1 MAQNVCLYF
10 QVHQPNRIRKY
21 SFFDIGKSP
30 FYEDDQQN
38 KEVLDKVSD
47 KCYIPS
53 NEMLLNVIRE
63 SRGKVKVA
71 FSLSGVF
78 LEQIQA
84 HRPDV
89 LASFQ
94 ELVKTGSVE
103 ILAETYYHSLAYF
116 YSKTEFLA
124 QVEKHNRLVQ
134 ELFGVKPK
142 VFRNTELLYNNEI
155 SAYLE
160 ELQYD
165 GVIAE
170 GVDSLLNGRTPNQLY
185 KAPNASLKVLTR
197 NCKLSDDVAFRFS
210 DANWPEYPLTSE
222 KYMSWVKESGGD
234 VANIFIDYE
243 TIGEHHWADSG
254 IFQFWS
260 TFLSRSFS
268 EGIIFQTPS
277 EVVAKHEVRDVYDAH
292 GITSWADSEKDLTAW
307 VSNSMEF
314 EAINKIY
321 RIRDAVRQSE
331 NKGLVHVWR
340 KLQTSDHFYYMST
353 KDASD
358 GEVHNYFSPF
368 DTPFDAYIYFMNILS
383 DIEIRL
389 EKEGIKVK
397 DMLRAPENWVKY
409 V

>member
-10 QVHQPNRIRKY
+10 QVHQPNRIRNY
-21 SFFDIGKSP
+21 SFFDIGKNP
-30 FYEDDQQN
+30 FYEDDELNQ
-38 KEVLDKVSD
+38 EVLNKVSD
-47 KCYIPS
+47 KCYLPA
-53 NEMLLNVIRE
+53 NEMLLKVIRE

-78 LEQIQA
+78 LEQIQT

-89 LASFQ
+89 LASFH

-116 YSKTEFLA
+116 YSKTEFLS
-124 QVEKHNRLVQ
+124 QVEKHNKLVQ
-134 ELFGVKPK
+134 KLFNVKPK

-155 SAYLE
+155 SAYLD

-185 KAPNASLKVLTR
+185 KAPNAEIKVLTR

-210 DANWPEYPLTSE
+210 DQNWSEYPLTSE
-222 KYMSWVKESGGD
+222 KYIHWVKEEAGD
-234 VANIFIDYE
+234 VANVFIDYE
-243 TIGEHHWADSG
+243 TIGEHHWEDSG

-260 TFLSRSFS
+260 AFFMKSLG
-268 EGIIFQTPS
+268 EGMSFQTPS
-277 EVVAKHEVRDVYDAH
+277 EVVAKHEVKDVYDAH
-292 GITSWADSEKDLTAW
+292 AITSWADSEKDLTAW

-353 KDASD
+353 KDAAD

-397 DMLRAPENWVKY
+397 DLLRDPENWVKY

>member
-1 MAQNVCLYF
+1 MAQNICLYF
-10 QVHQPNRIRKY
+10 QVHQPNRIRNY
-21 SFFDIGKSP
+21 SFFDIGKNP
-30 FYEDDQQN
+30 FYEDDELNQ
-38 KEVLDKVSD
+38 EVLNKVSD
-47 KCYIPS
+47 KCYLPA
-53 NEMLLNVIRE
+53 NQMLLKVIRE

-116 YSKTEFLA
+116 YSKTEFLS
-124 QVEKHNRLVQ
+124 QVEKHNKLVQ
-134 ELFGVKPK
+134 ELFNVKPK

-155 SAYLE
+155 SAYLD

-185 KAPNASLKVLTR
+185 KAPNAGLKVLTR

-210 DANWPEYPLTSE
+210 DQNWSEYPLTSE
-222 KYMSWVKESGGD
+222 KYIHWVKEEAGD
-234 VANIFIDYE
+234 VANVFIDYE

-260 TFLSRSFS
+260 AFFMKSLGQGVS
-268 EGIIFQTPS
+268 FQTPS
-277 EVVAKHEVRDVYDAH
+277 EVVAKHEVKDVYDAH
-292 GITSWADSEKDLTAW
+292 AITSWADSEKDLTAW

-353 KDASD
+353 KDAAD

-397 DMLRAPENWVKY
+397 DMLRDPENWVKY